1 MHASRILL
9 AAAIAAA
16 FATAASA
23 EPLTGTLKKAADTGT
38 FTIGYREA
46 SVPFSYLNSDGK
58 PVGYGVEICKKV
70 ADAVSKTV
78 GKKLTLK
85 WIPITSG
92 NRIPLLQNGTY
103 DIECGSTTNS
113 KERQKQVSFGTN
125 YFRIQVTAGV
135 KAKSPIKTFA
145 DLKGKTVVTTAG
157 TTSVGLINGLR
168 EKGIPTRMITGKD
181 HTESFQLL
189 SQDRAVAFIMDDILI
204 AGQIANS
211 KNPGDF
217 RLLDEGL
224 SEEPYAPMIRHD
236 PQFKA
241 LVDKTI
247 TGMFKSGE
255 MKKLFTTW
263 FTKPIPPKNVNLNF
277 KMTSV
282 LKKTFDHPDS
292 EGI

>member
-1 MHASRILL
+1 MKAVGCIACSRRRPEDRPAAPETRGAAGSPFLEAPSRGRKRSPGFSPEGPRKKERKAFLGEKIMHASRILL

-204 AGQIANS
+204 VGQIE
-211 KNPGDF
+211 K
-217 RLLDEGL
+217 
-224 SEEPYAPMIRHD
+224 
-236 PQFKA
+236 
-241 LVDKTI
+241 
-247 TGMFKSGE
+247 
-255 MKKLFTTW
+255 
-263 FTKPIPPKNVNLNF
+263 
-277 KMTSV
+277 
-282 LKKTFDHPDS
+282 
-292 EGI
+292 